1 MTKYLRKISTPSKV
15 GSTQII
21 DSLTST
27 SKIDALSADAGRRL
41 NEKIDEGRNQVLDM
55 VYPIGSLYISYTNT
69 SPASL
74 FGGTWEQI
82 KDTFLL
88 ACGDTYA
95 GGSTGGSTTHNHGL
109 AAGYAMANASGG
121 NLWFQEKQTGSWWAN
136 GLRYVN
142 AGNSTSTQG
151 WGWQLGGATDN
162 TNTMP
167 PYLAVYVWKRVEDRI
182 SITNKTFNYVNRD
195 LGNKDIEVIEETL
208 TINKSGLITLEEGV
222 MDFE

>member
-15 GSTQII
+15 DSTQII
-21 DSLTST
+21 DTLNST
-27 SKIDALSADAGRRL
+27 SKTDALSADAGRRL
-41 NEKIDEGRNQVLDM
+41 NEKIDEVLDM

-88 ACGDTYA
+88 ACGDNYA
-95 GGSTGGSTTHNHGL
+95 GGSTGGESEVTLTIDEMPSHTHTYTRSRLFYAEAAGQNAIGYGSNSGTAISAGTNATGGGL
-109 AAGYAMANASGG
+109 AHN
-121 NLWFQEKQTGSWWAN
+121 N
-136 GLRYVN
+136 
-142 AGNSTSTQG
+142 
-151 WGWQLGGATDN
+151 
-162 TNTMP
+162 MP